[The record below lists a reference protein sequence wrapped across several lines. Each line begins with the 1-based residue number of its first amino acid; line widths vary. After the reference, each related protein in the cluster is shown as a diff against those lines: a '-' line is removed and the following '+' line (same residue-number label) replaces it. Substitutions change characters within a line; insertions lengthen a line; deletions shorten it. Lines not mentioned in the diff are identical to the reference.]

1 MTAIPDALTLP
12 VIILA
17 QVISHRLA
25 RKRENSGVE
34 LFMKKWIPVIVVL
47 FTLSMCASM
56 VQAQQTFQV
65 MGCSSCKVLA
75 LSESKA
81 LTIYSL
87 TGGGPAWSA
96 TRSKVFNDMRWEFA
110 ATITILDGKI
120 KGVGYYKF
128 IDPDEDYFIL
138 EANGA
143 AITEGGTWRFLYG
156 TGKWMGATGELRG
169 RTTLRGRPLS
179 AETENYWCR
188 ISGTLE
194 FLESADKRNPSD
206 EESNQ
211 AK

>member
-1 MTAIPDALTLP
+1 MVVILVGLTLP
-12 VIILA
+12 VIILT
-17 QVISHRLA
+17 QVISRRLA
-25 RKRENSGVE
+25 RKREISRVGLV
-34 LFMKKWIPVIVVL
+34 MKNWKTAIIVP
-47 FTLSMCASM
+47 FTLTMFASM

-75 LSESKA
+75 LSQSKS

-96 TRSKVFNDMRWEFA
+96 TRSKVFNDMKWEFV
-110 ATITILDGKI
+110 ATITIMDGKT

-138 EANGA
+138 EATGA

-156 TGKWMGATGELRG
+156 TGKWIGATGELRG

-179 AETENYWCR
+179 VEAENYWCR

-194 FLESADKRNPSD
+194 LLESADKRSPSD
-206 EESNQ
+206 EKSN
-211 AK
+211 

>member
-1 MTAIPDALTLP
+1 MVGIP
-12 VIILA
+12 V
-17 QVISHRLA
+17 A
-25 RKRENSGVE
+25 RKREISRVE
-34 LFMKKWIPVIVVL
+34 LVMKKWKTIIIVL
-47 FTLSMCASM
+47 FTLTMFASM
-56 VQAQQTFQV
+56 VQAQQPFEV
-65 MGCSSCKVLA
+65 MGRSSCKVLA

-87 TGGGPAWSA
+87 TGGGPAWTA
-96 TRSKVFNDMRWEFA
+96 TRSKVFNDMKWEFV
-110 ATITILDGKI
+110 ATITVLDGKI

-156 TGKWMGATGELRG
+156 TGKWIGATGELRG
-169 RTTLRGRPLS
+169 RTTLRGSPLS
-179 AETENYWCR
+179 VETEKYWCR

-194 FLESADKRNPSD
+194 LLESADKRSPSD
-206 EESNQ
+206 EKLNS